1 MKRGLH
7 WTLLLVATSVLPIL
21 FLRALV
27 AHGYVTLPPIKALSG
42 YLIWCVVQDFLF
54 FSLVLRN
61 LLDFVNRHVAIVA
74 TAGLFALSHYPFYT
88 FMGGTAL
95 VAFCWGYVFATSRV
109 IWFVIVAH
117 WILGLMIL
125 M

>member
-1 MKRGLH
+1 MLGAALIVPER
-7 WTLLLVATSVLPIL
+7 TP
-21 FLRALV
+21 ALV
-27 AHGYVTLPPIKALSG
+27 ADTVSMGLCWKDLGGGYWQL
-42 YLIWCVVQDFLF
+42 
-54 FSLVLRN
+54 
-61 LLDFVNRHVAIVA
+61 

-95 VAFCWGYVFATSRV
+95 VALCWGYVFATSRV
-109 IWFVIVAH
+109 LWFVIVAH